1 MIWPLAAG
9 IARLLPAEAAHR
21 AAVLALKTG
30 LHPLARPP
38 ALPVS
43 ILGQDFANPLGLAAG
58 FDKDGEAMAGEL
70 AIGFGHLEVGT
81 ITPLAQPGNPRPRVF
96 RLPASQAVI
105 NRYGFNSSGIDRVRP
120 RIAAFRAARPAA
132 ALGINIGANK
142 DSRDRIADYRAGA
155 AAFAGLAS
163 WLTINISS
171 PNTPGLRDLQEAA
184 SARAIL
190 QGVQAAI
197 AEQGGSCPVLV
208 KLAPD
213 MQPAAMLATIDA
225 CMEEGCAGFVLTNS
239 TLSRPSSLRGSALHQ
254 VGGLSGKPLA
264 GLATEQL
271 ALAASH
277 LNGATCL
284 FGVGGIAS
292 PADAYAR
299 LLLGANLL
307 QLYTA
312 LALTGP
318 QLPGRILEGL
328 ARMMAEDGVA
338 RPDELTGQ
346 FSDAVAALRH
356 AEDLWHRC

>member
-9 IARLLPAEAAHR
+9 IARQLPAEAAHR

-30 LHPLARPP
+30 LHPLASPP

-254 VGGLSGKPLA
+254 AGGLSGKPLA
-264 GLATEQL
+264 GLAAEQL

-356 AEDLWHRC
+356 SEDLWHRC